1 MVYRFYLFVIVL
13 SFTVNGSM
21 SKAFSCL
28 RGHKSWARKKAG
40 AQPLF
45 ETSVLWSSSSRA
57 RTYLYIGMT
66 KAVMTPERLF
76 LTNKFATSNKG
87 TV

>member
-21 SKAFSCL
+21 SKACSSL

-40 AQPLF
+40 ALLLF
-45 ETSVLWSSSSRA
+45 ETSACWSFSSRA

-66 KAVMTPERLF
+66 KAEMTPERLF
-76 LTNKFATSNKG
+76 STNRFATSYKG